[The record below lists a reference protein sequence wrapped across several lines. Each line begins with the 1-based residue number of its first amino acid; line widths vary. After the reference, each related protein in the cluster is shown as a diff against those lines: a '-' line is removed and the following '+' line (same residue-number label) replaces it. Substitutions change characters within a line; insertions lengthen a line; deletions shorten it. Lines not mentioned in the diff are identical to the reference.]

1 MQARTIILSVL
12 GGGPL
17 LGLAMGLAA
26 DPHMVQPREPGWH
39 KAQPDPIF
47 TDTQSFVDAGPQ
59 DLSPAWSTDRM
70 PTWKR
75 RAAERQAAADAARIA
90 ADTVPPDAVAEEEPG
105 DDGAAAVPVA
115 PQDDASIRVTN
126 EAAAADSDA
135 SGDARTAAAPAI

>member
-1 MQARTIILSVL
+1 MRARTIILSVL

-39 KAQPDPIF
+39 KAQPDPVF

-90 ADTVPPDAVAEEEPG
+90 ADTAQSDVVAEEEPVN
-105 DDGAAAVPVA
+105 DAATAPAA
-115 PQDDASIRVTN
+115 PQDDASSRITN
-126 EAAAADSDA
+126 GAAAADSDA
-135 SGDARTAAAPAI
+135 PTDASTAAAPAI

>member
-39 KAQPDPIF
+39 KAQPDPVF

-59 DLSPAWSTDRM
+59 DLSPTWSIDRM

-75 RAAERQAAADAARIA
+75 RAAERQAAADAARIS
-90 ADTVPPDAVAEEEPG
+90 ADTVQPDAVAEEEP
-105 DDGAAAVPVA
+105 DDAAAAAPAA

-135 SGDARTAAAPAI
+135 PVNASTAAGPAI